1 MIKEIKENDFDEVL
15 SAKCAIVDFNA
26 IWCSPCRML
35 APVIEELSNE
45 IDMPFFSVDVDKND
59 EISEKYGISS
69 IPTIMLFKDGKVV
82 NKEVGYIDKD
92 ELKEFILINLE

>member
-1 MIKEIKENDFDEVL
+1 MIKEIKENVFDEVIN
-15 SAKCAIVDFNA
+15 AKCAIVDFNA

-35 APVIEELSNE
+35 APVIEELSDE

-59 EISEKYGISS
+59 KIADKYGISS
-69 IPTIMLFKDGKVV
+69 IPTIMLFKNGKVV